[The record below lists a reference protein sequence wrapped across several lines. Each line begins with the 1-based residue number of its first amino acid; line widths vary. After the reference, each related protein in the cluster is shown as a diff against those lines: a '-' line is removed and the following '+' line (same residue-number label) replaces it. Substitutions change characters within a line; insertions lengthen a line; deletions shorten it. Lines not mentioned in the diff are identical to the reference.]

1 MILSICVSVDMD
13 WGRNDASV
21 SETMPVPAP
30 IRIFKTVQAEDA
42 ISTNLVRLCVVESV
56 RTAYPIILRDV
67 HSIDG
72 H

>member
-1 MILSICVSVDMD
+1 
-13 WGRNDASV
+13 
-21 SETMPVPAP
+21 MPVPAP
-30 IRIFKTVQAEDA
+30 IRIFKTVHAEDA